1 MNLPQ
6 LLEARYGKPHL
17 SYSSLKQSLE
27 DIARFDAY
35 MKKEITYK
43 SDALDFG
50 TMYDMLLFER
60 DKAMETY
67 TIVDHEYIL
76 ERCSAAT
83 QSTKAPKATKEYKEI
98 KEAIENDLTANGK
111 VLCNPDDWKT
121 ANDMIDRLHTCGITK
136 EYFAGD
142 YQVPIMKNI
151 LDIKV
156 KGFIDC
162 WDKDRAMVVD
172 SKSTRSISGFRY
184 DVGKLSYDIQ
194 AYLYMQATSAKEFYW
209 VAQEK
214 DYPYLPAVVKC
225 SEETLFKGEMKTRA
239 AIARIK
245 DFLKNNTDPK
255 SDFVTYEV

>member
-83 QSTKAPKATKEYKEI
+83 QSTKAPKATKEYKEV

-121 ANDMIDRLHTCGITK
+121 ANDMIDRLHTCGLYERYMTG
-136 EYFAGD
+136 EY
-142 YQVPIMKNI
+142 QKPIMKEVDGV
-151 LDIKV
+151 LV

-162 WDKDRAMVVD
+162 RATDFIVD
-172 SKSTRSISGFRY
+172 SKSTRSVTGFRY
-184 DVGKLSYDIQ
+184 DVKSLSYDIQ
-194 AYLYMQATSAKEFYW
+194 AYLYTQAEGCNRFYW

-214 DYPYLPAVVKC
+214 TYPYTPALVKC
-225 SEETLFKGEMKTRA
+225 SEETLFNGEMKFKS
-239 AIARIK
+239 AIHKIK
-245 DFLKNNTDPK
+245 SWLSTENDPL
-255 SDFVTYEV
+255 SDFIEYEV